1 MSFCTAP
8 IVPEIKAVMPPQIAI
23 MYSILGAYSKIEE
36 HLIIK
41 NTPAV
46 TIVAA

>member
-1 MSFCTAP
+1 LVYIPQTQSAK
-8 IVPEIKAVMPPQIAI
+8 KAVNAPKKVII
-23 MYSILGAYSKIEE
+23 TIILGTFSKIEE

>member
-1 MSFCTAP
+1 MCDP
-8 IVPEIKAVMPPQIAI
+8 PPPPPPPPQTI
-23 MYSILGAYSKIEE
+23 GE
-36 HLIIK
+36 HSNKGPDRINK